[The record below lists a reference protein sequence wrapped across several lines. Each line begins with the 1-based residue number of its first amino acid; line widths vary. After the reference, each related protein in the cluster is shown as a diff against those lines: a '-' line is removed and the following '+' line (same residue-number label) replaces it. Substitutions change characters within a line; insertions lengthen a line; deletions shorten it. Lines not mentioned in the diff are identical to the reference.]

1 MLISGHLSFHILTT
15 PHIVFY
21 DKISKSLPIVVII
34 IKTVNEI
41 CGLVNITIYLY
52 KLVMCVLVL
61 VCHEDLENGFQKCS
75 LIIAVGN
82 DKIDHFDGVFE
93 NTLRNKF
100 IV

>member
-1 MLISGHLSFHILTT
+1 M
-15 PHIVFY
+15 FY
-21 DKISKSLPIVVII
+21 DKISKLLPIVVII

-41 CGLVNITIYLY
+41 CGLVNITIYLSLY

-82 DKIDHFDGVFE
+82 DKIDNFDGVFE